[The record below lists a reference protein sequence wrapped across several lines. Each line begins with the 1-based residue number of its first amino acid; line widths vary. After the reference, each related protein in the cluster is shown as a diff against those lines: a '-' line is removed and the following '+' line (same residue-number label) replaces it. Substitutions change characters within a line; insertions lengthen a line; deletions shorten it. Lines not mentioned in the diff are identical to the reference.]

1 LLIYTSFFFLST
13 FWHDLLHGFIYL
25 FFFCYITFQLQLLK
39 LATIVE
45 DIVSKDIKDNMYNM
59 IVEGFQLLNRWTSCI
74 WEQCAWKFSRPCK
87 DASPIDDDQTEIV
100 SDYEKV

>member
-1 LLIYTSFFFLST
+1 MFSSYKL
-13 FWHDLLHGFIYL
+13 
-25 FFFCYITFQLQLLK
+25 FQLQLLK
-39 LATIVE
+39 LATIVD
-45 DIVSKDIKDNMYNM
+45 DIVSKEIKDNMYDR

-87 DASPIDDDQTEIV
+87 DASPIDEDQSLTV

>member
-1 LLIYTSFFFLST
+1 MFSSYKL
-13 FWHDLLHGFIYL
+13 
-25 FFFCYITFQLQLLK
+25 FQLQLLK
-39 LATIVE
+39 LATIVD
-45 DIVSKDIKDNMYNM
+45 DIVSKEIKDNMYDR

-87 DASPIDDDQTEIV
+87 DPSPIDEDQSLTV